1 MKLVDGA
8 RKEAQEFE
16 EPVIIN
22 FLGIEKNEIDFYKN

>member
-8 RKEAQEFE
+8 RKEAQGFE

-22 FLGIEKNEIDFYKN
+22 FLGI

>member
-22 FLGIEKNEIDFYKN
+22 FLGI